1 MLDKNPDQ
9 RTIQVNEVE
18 KYLEQN
24 TLSSILC
31 KEPFVKA
38 AFLSELI
45 KQIKTP
51 IVYIDFDLLYTG
63 YCKAGIIEKKENVS
77 LFYPDKDDWKQILEK
92 VLVMISNKKS
102 VVIIDS
108 LNGLYNLLDEKDVGR
123 LVNTYI
129 MLLAFV
135 ARESNSIVLFASV
148 GRKKKQEGWV
158 LSPTGRHIL
167 DSNLIIKL
175 SVERHNS
182 ELQLNVLQENVSK
195 VS

>member
-9 RTIQVNEVE
+9 RTIQVNEAG

-45 KQIKTP
+45 KQIEIP

-63 YCKAGIIEKKENVS
+63 YCKAGIIEKKENIS
-77 LFYPDKDDWKQILEK
+77 LFSPIKDDWNQILKK
-92 VLVMISNKKS
+92 VLLMISNKKY

-108 LNGLYNLLDEKDVGR
+108 LNGLYNLLDGKDIGR
-123 LVNTYI
+123 LVNAYI
-129 MLLAFV
+129 MLLAFI
-135 ARESNSIVLFASV
+135 ARESNSTVLFASV

-158 LSPTGRHIL
+158 LSPTGRHVL
-167 DSNLIIKL
+167 DSNLITKL

-182 ELQLNVLQENVSK
+182 ELQLNVIQENASET
-195 VS
+195 S

>member
-135 ARESNSIVLFASV
+135 ARESNSTVLFASV

-167 DSNLIIKL
+167 DSNLITKL

-182 ELQLNVLQENVSK
+182 ELQLNVLQENASK

>member
-1 MLDKNPDQ
+1 VLDKNPDQ
-9 RTIQVNEVE
+9 QTIQVDEAK

-24 TLSSILC
+24 TLNSILC

-45 KQIKTP
+45 KQIETP

-77 LFYPDKDDWKQILEK
+77 LFYPDKDDWKQILGK

-102 VVIIDS
+102 IVIIDS

-135 ARESNSIVLFASV
+135 AKESNSAVLFVSV
-148 GRKKKQEGWV
+148 GRKKNQEGWV

-167 DSNLIIKL
+167 DSNLITKL
-175 SVERHNS
+175 SIEQHNS
-182 ELQLNVLQENVSK
+182 ELQLNLLQENTSEVN
-195 VS
+195 

>member
-1 MLDKNPDQ
+1 VLDKNPHQ
-9 RTIQVNEVE
+9 RTIQINEAG

-24 TLSSILC
+24 TLNSILC

-45 KQIKTP
+45 KQIETP

-63 YCKAGIIEKKENVS
+63 YCKAGIIEKKENIS
-77 LFYPDKDDWKQILEK
+77 LFSPIKDDWNQILEE
-92 VLVMISNKKS
+92 VLLMISNKKC

-108 LNGLYNLLDEKDVGR
+108 LNGLYNLLDGKDIGR

-135 ARESNSIVLFASV
+135 ARESNSTVLFASV

-167 DSNLIIKL
+167 DSTLITKL

>member
-1 MLDKNPDQ
+1 VLDKNPDQ

-45 KQIKTP
+45 KQIETP

-92 VLVMISNKKS
+92 VFVMISNKKS

-167 DSNLIIKL
+167 DSNLITKL

>member
-1 MLDKNPDQ
+1 MDKNPDQ
-9 RTIQVNEVE
+9 RAIQVNEAE

-45 KQIKTP
+45 KQIETP

-63 YCKAGIIEKKENVS
+63 YCKVGIIEKKENIS
-77 LFYPDKDDWKQILEK
+77 LFSPIKDDWNQILEK
-92 VLVMISNKKS
+92 VLLMISNKKS

-108 LNGLYNLLDEKDVGR
+108 LNGLYNLLDGKDVGR

-135 ARESNSIVLFASV
+135 ARESNSTVLFASV

-167 DSNLIIKL
+167 DSNLITKL

-182 ELQLNVLQENVSK
+182 ELQLNVFQENTSEVS
-195 VS
+195 

>member
-9 RTIQVNEVE
+9 RTIQVNEAG

-45 KQIKTP
+45 KQIETP

-63 YCKAGIIEKKENVS
+63 YCKAGIIEKKENIS
-77 LFYPDKDDWKQILEK
+77 LFSPIKDDWNQILKK
-92 VLVMISNKKS
+92 VLLMISNKKY

-108 LNGLYNLLDEKDVGR
+108 LNGLYNLLDGKDVGR

-135 ARESNSIVLFASV
+135 ARESNSTVLFASV

-167 DSNLIIKL
+167 DSNLITKL

-182 ELQLNVLQENVSK
+182 ELQLNVLQENASK

>member
-9 RTIQVNEVE
+9 RTIQVNEAG

-45 KQIKTP
+45 KQIETP

-63 YCKAGIIEKKENVS
+63 YCKAGIIEKKENIS
-77 LFYPDKDDWKQILEK
+77 LFSPIKDDWNQILKK
-92 VLVMISNKKS
+92 VLLMISNKKY

-108 LNGLYNLLDEKDVGR
+108 LNGLYNLLDGKDVGR
-123 LVNTYI
+123 LVNAYI
-129 MLLAFV
+129 MLLAFI
-135 ARESNSIVLFASV
+135 ARESNSTVLFASV

-167 DSNLIIKL
+167 DSNLITKL

-182 ELQLNVLQENVSK
+182 ELQLNVLQENASK
-195 VS
+195 AS

>member
-9 RTIQVNEVE
+9 RTIQVNEAG

-45 KQIKTP
+45 KQIETP

-63 YCKAGIIEKKENVS
+63 YCKAGIIEKKENIS
-77 LFYPDKDDWKQILEK
+77 LFSPIKDDWNQILEK
-92 VLVMISNKKS
+92 VLLMISNKKS

-108 LNGLYNLLDEKDVGR
+108 LNGLYNLLDGKDVGR
-123 LVNTYI
+123 LVNTCI

-135 ARESNSIVLFASV
+135 ARESNSTVLFASV

-167 DSNLIIKL
+167 DSNLITKL

-182 ELQLNVLQENVSK
+182 ELQLNVLQENASEVS
-195 VS
+195 

>member
-9 RTIQVNEVE
+9 RIIQVNEAG

-45 KQIKTP
+45 KQIETP

-63 YCKAGIIEKKENVS
+63 YCKAGIIEKKENIS
-77 LFYPDKDDWKQILEK
+77 LFSPIKDDWNQILEK
-92 VLVMISNKKS
+92 VLLMISNKKS

-108 LNGLYNLLDEKDVGR
+108 LNGLYNLLDGKDVGR

-135 ARESNSIVLFASV
+135 ARESNSTVLFASV

-167 DSNLIIKL
+167 DSNLITKL

-182 ELQLNVLQENVSK
+182 ELQLNVL
-195 VS
+195 

>member
-1 MLDKNPDQ
+1 VLDKNPHQ
-9 RTIQVNEVE
+9 RTIQVNEVG

-45 KQIKTP
+45 KQIETP

-63 YCKAGIIEKKENVS
+63 YCKAGIIEKKENIS
-77 LFYPDKDDWKQILEK
+77 LFSPIKDDWNQILEK
-92 VLVMISNKKS
+92 VLLMISNKKS

-108 LNGLYNLLDEKDVGR
+108 LNGLYNLLDGEDVGR

-135 ARESNSIVLFASV
+135 ARESNSTVLFASV
-148 GRKKKQEGWV
+148 GRKKNQEGWV

-167 DSNLIIKL
+167 DSNLITKL

-182 ELQLNVLQENVSK
+182 ELQLNVLQENASK

>member
-9 RTIQVNEVE
+9 RTIQVNETE
-18 KYLEQN
+18 KYLGQN

-45 KQIKTP
+45 KQIETP

-63 YCKAGIIEKKENVS
+63 YCKAGIIEKKENIS
-77 LFYPDKDDWKQILEK
+77 LFSPIKDDWNQILKK
-92 VLVMISNKKS
+92 VLLMISNKKY

-108 LNGLYNLLDEKDVGR
+108 LNGLYNLLDGKDVGR

-129 MLLAFV
+129 MLLAFI
-135 ARESNSIVLFASV
+135 ARESNSTVLFASV

-167 DSNLIIKL
+167 DSNLITKL

-182 ELQLNVLQENVSK
+182 ELQLNVLQENASET
-195 VS
+195 S

>member
-1 MLDKNPDQ
+1 VLDKSPDQ
-9 RTIQVNEVE
+9 QTIQVNEAE

-45 KQIKTP
+45 KQIEIP

-63 YCKAGIIEKKENVS
+63 YCKAGIIEKKENIS
-77 LFYPDKDDWKQILEK
+77 LFSPIKDDWNQILEK
-92 VLVMISNKKS
+92 VLLMISNKKS

-108 LNGLYNLLDEKDVGR
+108 LNGLYNLLDGKDVGR

-135 ARESNSIVLFASV
+135 ARESNSTVLFASV

-167 DSNLIIKL
+167 DSNLITKL

-182 ELQLNVLQENVSK
+182 ELQLNVFQENTSEVS
-195 VS
+195 

>member
-1 MLDKNPDQ
+1 MDKNPDQ
-9 RTIQVNEVE
+9 RTIQVNEAE

-24 TLSSILC
+24 TLNSILC

-45 KQIKTP
+45 KQIETP

-63 YCKAGIIEKKENVS
+63 YCKAGIIEKKENIS
-77 LFYPDKDDWKQILEK
+77 LFSPIKDDWNQILEK
-92 VLVMISNKKS
+92 VLLMISNKKS

-108 LNGLYNLLDEKDVGR
+108 LNGLYNLLDGKDVGR

-135 ARESNSIVLFASV
+135 ARESNSTVLFASV

-158 LSPTGRHIL
+158 LSPTGRHVL
-167 DSNLIIKL
+167 DSNLITKL

-182 ELQLNVLQENVSK
+182 ELQLNVLQENASK

>member
-1 MLDKNPDQ
+1 VLDKNPDQ

>member
-1 MLDKNPDQ
+1 VLDKNPDQ

-92 VLVMISNKKS
+92 VFVMISNKKS

-135 ARESNSIVLFASV
+135 ARESNSTVLFASV

-167 DSNLIIKL
+167 DSNLITKL

-182 ELQLNVLQENVSK
+182 ELQLNVLQENASK

>member
-1 MLDKNPDQ
+1 VLDKNPDQ
-9 RTIQVNEVE
+9 RTIQVNEAE

-31 KEPFVKA
+31 KEPFIKA

-45 KQIKTP
+45 KQIETP

-77 LFYPDKDDWKQILEK
+77 LFSPIKDDWKQILEK
-92 VLVMISNKKS
+92 VLLMISNKKS

-135 ARESNSIVLFASV
+135 ARESNSTVLFASV

-167 DSNLIIKL
+167 DSNLITKL
-175 SVERHNS
+175 SVEQHNS
-182 ELQLNVLQENVSK
+182 ELQLNVF
-195 VS
+195 

>member
-9 RTIQVNEVE
+9 RTIQVNEAE

-45 KQIKTP
+45 KQIETP

-63 YCKAGIIEKKENVS
+63 YCKAGIIEKKENIS
-77 LFYPDKDDWKQILEK
+77 LFSPIKDDWNQILEK
-92 VLVMISNKKS
+92 VLLMISNKKY

-108 LNGLYNLLDEKDVGR
+108 LNGLYNLLDGKDVGR

-135 ARESNSIVLFASV
+135 ARESNSTVLFASV

-167 DSNLIIKL
+167 DSNLITKL

-182 ELQLNVLQENVSK
+182 ELQLNVLQENASK